1 MTSALV
7 AAVIDLLVG
16 LVISVGIGAS
26 YLPQHVSCWKQKSAK
41 GLSLWTVLIST
52 VSASCMVLASLLS
65 DYESIQAA
73 AVNQDVR
80 LPLRI
85 LRSLNAAM
93 PTFQNLVCVGLGIPT
108 YAIYYFWFA
117 PTISR
122 EQDEVSLTSEESPR
136 DRPKHR
142 VDVVATA
149 MTWMLV
155 ALALAVSVWAL
166 LTTPESSLT
175 TAADSDIVVV
185 LMKFWGG
192 TAAFTNVVQWIPQI
206 DTTWRAQHEGV
217 LSLVALTSAVVGDF
231 LLGAFWIISKG
242 ETVWVYGTL
251 AADAA
256 MQTVLLGMILQFR
269 RRRRLYAVE
278 ETDML
283 ETPLLSPDDD
293 VQRVAMDIKVVVDPN
308 VEATQ
313 PASSEPVP

>member
-1 MTSALV
+1 
-7 AAVIDLLVG
+7 
-16 LVISVGIGAS
+16 
-26 YLPQHVSCWKQKSAK
+26 
-41 GLSLWTVLIST
+41 
-52 VSASCMVLASLLS
+52 
-65 DYESIQAA
+65 
-73 AVNQDVR
+73 VNQDVR

-85 LRSLNAAM
+85 LQSLNVAM

-149 MTWMLV
+149 MTWIFV

-166 LTTPESSLT
+166 LTTPESSFTIL
-175 TAADSDIVVV
+175 
-185 LMKFWGG
+185 LMKFWGA

-206 DTTWRAQHEGV
+206 DTTWRAKHEGV

-251 AADAA
+251 AVDAA
-256 MQTVLLGMILQFR
+256 MQTALLGMILQFR
-269 RRRRLYAVE
+269 RRRRLYTVE

-293 VQRVAMDIKVVVDPN
+293 DDDNLQRFAMDVKVVVDPN
-308 VEATQ
+308 VETTQ
-313 PASSEPVP
+313 PASSQVP